1 MEIPVSAQSL
11 PFFEALASGT
21 RLKMVELLAEKPMN
35 IGEMAEALGVSP
47 AIVTRHVRQLCDAGI
62 VTAER
67 TAGRRGSQKICRLRA
82 GGVRLRFGTAEKPAP
97 SFRSSVP
104 VGQYSAWEVRPT
116 CGLADGAGLIGA
128 MDDPRYFADPA
139 HVRAS
144 LVWFGGGYVEY
155 RLPNFLLRGQ
165 TVRALRITLEI
176 CSEAPGVNENWPS
189 DIDFS
194 VNGVALG
201 RWTSPGDFGGRRGRL
216 TPPWWGGTQYGL
228 LKTLRV
234 EETGAFIDGIPL
246 SDVSAGR
253 LGLGFGRDIRLRIAS
268 SPQAAHRGGVTL
280 FGREFGNY
288 PQDIE
293 LTVYYR

>member
-21 RLKMVELLAEKPMN
+21 RLKMVELLAERPMN
-35 IGEMAEALGVSP
+35 IGEMAGALGVSP

-67 TAGRRGSQKICRLRA
+67 AAGRRGSQKICRLRA
-82 GGVRLRFGTAEKPAP
+82 DGVLLRFGTAKRATQ
-97 SFRSSVP
+97 SFRAAVP

-165 TVRALRITLEI
+165 TARALRITLEI

-216 TPPWWGGTQYGL
+216 TPAWWSGTQYGL

-246 SDVSAGR
+246 SDVGIGR

-268 SPQAAHRGGVTL
+268 SAHTAHRGGVTL

>member
-11 PFFEALASGT
+11 PLFEALASGT
-21 RLKMVELLAEKPMN
+21 RLKMLELLAERPMN
-35 IGEMAEALGVSP
+35 IGELAGALGVSP
-47 AIVTRHVRQLCDAGI
+47 AIVTRHARQLCDAGI
-62 VTAER
+62 VAAER
-67 TAGRRGSQKICRLRA
+67 AAGRRGSQKICRLRA
-82 GGVRLRFGTAEKPAP
+82 GNVLLRFGTGEKPAQ

-165 TVRALRITLEI
+165 TARALRITLEI

-194 VNGVALG
+194 INGVALG

-216 TPPWWGGTQYGL
+216 TPPWWNGTQYGL

-234 EETGAFIDGIPL
+234 EETGTFIDGIPL
-246 SDVSAGR
+246 SDVGVGR
-253 LGLGFGRDIRLRIAS
+253 LGLGFGRDIRLRVAS
-268 SPQAAHRGGVTL
+268 SSHAAHRGGVTL